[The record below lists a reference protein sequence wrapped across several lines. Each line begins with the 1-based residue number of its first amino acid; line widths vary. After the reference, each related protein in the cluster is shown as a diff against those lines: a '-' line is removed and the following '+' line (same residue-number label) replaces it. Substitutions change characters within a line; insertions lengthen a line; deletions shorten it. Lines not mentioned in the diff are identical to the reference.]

1 MQEITFLLYC
11 VFIFTSFGSCFTMCV
26 CVFIWCRISVVAGWR
41 ASSLTVWTGMTR
53 FSTLIT
59 WNPVFPSTRCTW
71 KRTTQLLSHG
81 PHSGE
86 QLLWI
91 YVKLQ
96 SSVCPHLTCP
106 VACWKAAL
114 DVRCFIYAGPAA
126 CNSLPRNIKL
136 TNDTNRFK
144 QLFSSLIY
152 FMLLFDILLVPLD
165 NLLATLYKSEFVF
178 VNTPF
183 WNDMLM
189 GMLNPTHSLT
199 HSFTRS
205 LTHSLSGIRDNSVGK
220 DVKYVAVVCSGWRFQ
235 QTVMVVIRW

>member
-1 MQEITFLLYC
+1 MKGLGSGVPACNKPPPLMECSGMELKNSLRNFFMSYCLKCSKEHFCYLVLSYLCYLFKMQEITFLLYC

-59 WNPVFPSTRCTW
+59 WNPVFPSTRCMW
-71 KRTTQLLSHG
+71 KRTTQLLNRG

-96 SSVCPHLTCP
+96 SSVCPHFTCP

-114 DVRCFIYAGPAA
+114 DVDA
-126 CNSLPRNIKL
+126 SVTLV
-136 TNDTNRFK
+136 
-144 QLFSSLIY
+144 QLSVTLYLVTSSSLMTLID
-152 FMLLFDILLVPLD
+152 LNSSSQVLFI
-165 NLLATLYKSEFVF
+165 SCCF
-178 VNTPF
+178 
-183 WNDMLM
+183 
-189 GMLNPTHSLT
+189 LT
-199 HSFTRS
+199 FCWCPWT
-205 LTHSLSGIRDNSVGK
+205 I
-220 DVKYVAVVCSGWRFQ
+220 C
-235 QTVMVVIRW
+235 